1 MKNQT
6 SPIGIVVVNTK
17 SNFKN
22 LNFKDLALMEICGT
36 RVTAKIYN
44 NELNKFQNVDFTLH
58 EVTAIFMDAED
69 VIYANEILKYNFNF
83 NLPLSR

>member
-22 LNFKDLALMEICGT
+22 LNFKELVLIEIFGT
-36 RVTAKIYN
+36 RVTASVYSE
-44 NELNKFQNVDFTLH
+44 ELAMHQNVDFTLS
-58 EVTAIFMDAED
+58 EVESIFTHPSD
-69 VIYANEILKYNFNF
+69 VEYAKQILKYDFNF
-83 NLPLSR
+83 NLPLSK